1 MSGRTRYANKTDRPN
16 PQSPIPNPQSPIP
29 MNYQKLDA
37 ALAMAL
43 NQVENPQE
51 RSFVIFIHT
60 QPVLESAAQN
70 FLMDL
75 GVSKIAEQKTVFN
88 ATVSAHAI
96 AELSEQSWVKY
107 LKLSLILRFV
117 SRG

>member
-1 MSGRTRYANKTDRPN
+1 
-16 PQSPIPNPQSPIP
+16 

-43 NQVENPQE
+43 NQVEDPQE

-60 QPVLESAAQN
+60 QPVLESAEQL

-75 GVSKIAEQKTVFN
+75 GVSKITDSQTVFN
-88 ATVSAHAI
+88 ATVSRHTI
-96 AELSEQSWVKY
+96 SELSNQSWVKY
-107 LKLSLILRFV
+107 LKLSLILRLV